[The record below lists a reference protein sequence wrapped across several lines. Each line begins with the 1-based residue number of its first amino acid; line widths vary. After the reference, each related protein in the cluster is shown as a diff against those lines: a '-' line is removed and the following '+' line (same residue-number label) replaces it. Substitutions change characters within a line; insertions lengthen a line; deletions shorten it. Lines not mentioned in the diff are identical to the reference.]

1 MPVTNREIAEQ
12 FERVAD
18 LLEIEGANRFR
29 VRAYRNAARTI
40 GGCSR
45 SVAEMVARGEDLS
58 ELPGIGKDL
67 AARIGEIVRTR
78 HLALLDE
85 VAEHT
90 PAGLS
95 DVMRVEGL
103 GPKRAR
109 VLHEEL
115 GVGSLE
121 DLAKAVAAHAVR
133 ELPGFGEKTEARI
146 RASIERMGHAPAR
159 TRLVYAEQVA
169 APLIEWL
176 RGSKGVRDVEMAG
189 SFRRRRETV
198 GDLDILAT
206 ARRGSDV
213 MDRLVRYE
221 DVDAV
226 ISQGRTRA
234 TVRLRSGMQVDLRV
248 VPQVS
253 YGAALYYF
261 TGSRQHN
268 VAVRRLAVR
277 KGLKINEYG
286 VFHGDER
293 VAGRTEEAVL
303 RSVGLPFIP
312 PELREDRG
320 EVEAALKG
328 RLPVLVGL
336 DDIRGDLHSHTT
348 ATDGR
353 NSLEEMARA
362 AQELGYEYLAVTDH
376 TRHVT
381 VAHGMDAKRLE
392 RQIAAIDRLNEKLD
406 GLVLLKSAEVD
417 ILEDGRLDLP
427 DSVLAKLDFTVCAV
441 HYRFD
446 LPVARQTDRI
456 LRAMDNP
463 HFGVLAHPTGRLIGE
478 REPYAV
484 DMERILRAARE
495 RGCLLELNAHPDRL
509 DLDDVHCKLAK
520 EIGVKMA
527 LGTDAH
533 STGDLGFMR
542 FGIGQARRGWLEA
555 DDVANTRG
563 LGELRK
569 LLRGR

>member
-1 MPVTNREIAEQ
+1 MPVTNRDIAQQ
-12 FERVAD
+12 FEQVAD
-18 LLEIEGANRFR
+18 LLEIEGANPFR

-40 GGCSR
+40 GAYSR
-45 SVAEMVARGEDLS
+45 GMAEMIVQGEDLTA
-58 ELPGIGKDL
+58 LPGIGKDL
-67 AARIGEIVRTR
+67 AAKIREIVETR
-78 HLALLDE
+78 HLELLDE

-95 DVMRVEGL
+95 DVMRIEGL

-121 DLAKAVAAHAVR
+121 DLAKAVAAHAVS
-133 ELPGFGEKTEARI
+133 ELPGFGEKTEQRVREGIARL
-146 RASIERMGHAPAR
+146 GQGPAR
-159 TRLVYAEQVA
+159 TKLVHAEQIA

-176 RGSKGVRDVEMAG
+176 RKSRGVKVVEMAG

-198 GDLDILAT
+198 GDLDVLAT
-206 ARRGSDV
+206 ASRGSDV
-213 MDRLVRYE
+213 MDRFVHYD
-221 DVDAV
+221 DVDEV
-226 ISQGRTRA
+226 LSQGRTRS

-261 TGSRQHN
+261 TGSKQHN
-268 VAVRRLAVR
+268 VAVRKLAVK

-286 VFHGDER
+286 VFHGEER

-303 RSVGLPFIP
+303 RTVGLPFIP

-328 RLPVLVGL
+328 RLPALVEL

-353 NSLEEMARA
+353 NSLEEMAHAARA
-362 AQELGYEYLAVTDH
+362 LGYEYLAISDH

-392 RQIAAIDRLNEKLD
+392 KQIAEIDRLNDELD

-417 ILEDGRLDLP
+417 ILEDGTLDLP

-446 LPVARQTDRI
+446 LSGKRQTDRI

-463 HFGVLAHPTGRLIGE
+463 HFSVLAHPTGRLIGE
-478 REPYAV
+478 REAYAI
-484 DMERILRAARE
+484 DIEKIMRAARD
-495 RGCLLELNAHPDRL
+495 RGCLLELNAYPDRL
-509 DLDDVHCKLAK
+509 DLNDAHCKLAK
-520 EIGVKMA
+520 EIGVKVS

-533 STGDLGFMR
+533 STGDLRFMR

-563 LGELRK
+563 LAELRK
-569 LLRGR
+569 LLRRK

>member
-1 MPVTNREIAEQ
+1 MPVTNRDIAQQ
-12 FERVAD
+12 FEQVAD
-18 LLEIEGANRFR
+18 LLEIEGANPFR

-40 GGCSR
+40 GAYSR
-45 SVAEMVARGEDLS
+45 GMAEMIAQGEDLTA
-58 ELPGIGKDL
+58 LPGIGKDL
-67 AARIGEIVRTR
+67 AAKIREIVETR
-78 HLALLDE
+78 HLELLDE

-95 DVMRVEGL
+95 DVMRIEGL

-133 ELPGFGEKTEARI
+133 ELPGFGEKTEQRVREGIARL
-146 RASIERMGHAPAR
+146 GQGPAR
-159 TRLVYAEQVA
+159 TKLVHAEQIA

-176 RGSKGVRDVEMAG
+176 RKSRGVKVVEMAG

-198 GDLDILAT
+198 GDLDVLAT
-206 ARRGSDV
+206 ASRGSDV
-213 MDRLVRYE
+213 MDRFVHYD
-221 DVDAV
+221 DVDEV
-226 ISQGRTRA
+226 LSQGRTRS

-261 TGSRQHN
+261 TGSKQHN
-268 VAVRRLAVR
+268 VAVRKLAVK

-286 VFHGDER
+286 VFHGEER

-303 RSVGLPFIP
+303 RTVGLPFIP

-328 RLPVLVGL
+328 RLPALVEL

-353 NSLEEMARA
+353 NSLEEMAHAARA
-362 AQELGYEYLAVTDH
+362 LGYEYLAISDH
-376 TRHVT
+376 TQHVT

-392 RQIAAIDRLNEKLD
+392 KQIAEIDRLNDELD

-417 ILEDGRLDLP
+417 ILEDGTLDLP

-446 LPVARQTDRI
+446 LSAKRQTDRI

-463 HFGVLAHPTGRLIGE
+463 HFSVLAHPTGRLIGE
-478 REPYAV
+478 REAYAI
-484 DMERILRAARE
+484 DMEKIMRAARD
-495 RGCLLELNAHPDRL
+495 RGCLLELNAYPDRL
-509 DLDDVHCKLAK
+509 DLNDAHCKLAK
-520 EIGVKMA
+520 EIGVKIS

-533 STGDLGFMR
+533 STGDLRFMR

-563 LGELRK
+563 LAELRK
-569 LLRGR
+569 LLRRK

>member
-1 MPVTNREIAEQ
+1 MPVTNRDIAEQ
-12 FERVAD
+12 FEQVAD
-18 LLEIEGANRFR
+18 LLEIEGANPFR

-40 GGCSR
+40 GAWSR
-45 SVAEMVARGEDLS
+45 GMAEMVARGEDLS
-58 ELPGIGKDL
+58 EMPGIGKDL
-67 AARIGEIVRTR
+67 AGKIREIVRTR
-78 HLALLDE
+78 HLALLDD
-85 VAEHT
+85 VTEHT

-95 DVMRVEGL
+95 DVMRIEGL

-109 VLHEEL
+109 VLHEAL
-115 GVGSLE
+115 GIGSLE
-121 DLAKAVAAHAVR
+121 DLAKAVATHAVR

-146 RASIERMGHAPAR
+146 REGIERMGRGPTR
-159 TRLVYAEQVA
+159 TKLVHAEQIA
-169 APLIEWL
+169 EPLIDWL
-176 RGSKGVRDVEMAG
+176 RKSKGVKAVEMAG

-206 ARRGSDV
+206 ASRGSDV
-213 MDRLVRYE
+213 MDRFVRYDE
-221 DVDAV
+221 VDEV
-226 ISQGRTRA
+226 ISQGRTRS

-261 TGSRQHN
+261 TGSKQHN
-268 VAVRRLAVR
+268 VAVRKLAVK

-303 RSVGLPFIP
+303 RTVGLPFIA

-320 EVEAALKG
+320 EVEAARKG
-328 RLPVLVGL
+328 ELPELIELG
-336 DDIRGDLHSHTT
+336 DIRGDLHCHTT

-353 NSLEEMARA
+353 NSLEQMARA
-362 AQELGYEYLAVTDH
+362 AQQLGYEYLAITDH

-392 RQIAAIDRLNEKLD
+392 KQIAAIDRLNEKLD

-417 ILEDGRLDLP
+417 ILEDGTLDLP

-446 LPVARQTDRI
+446 LSSGRQTERI

-478 REPYAV
+478 RDACAI
-484 DMERILRAARE
+484 DIERIVRGAGE
-495 RGCLLELNAHPDRL
+495 RGCLLELNAYPDRL
-509 DLDDVHCKLAK
+509 DLNDAHCKLAR
-520 EIGVKMA
+520 EMGVKIS

-533 STGDLGFMR
+533 STEDLRFMR
-542 FGIGQARRGWLEA
+542 LGIGQARRGWLEA
-555 DDVANTRG
+555 GDVANTRS
-563 LGELRK
+563 LCALRK
-569 LLRGR
+569 LLRRN